1 MERKLKNDV
10 KSERGF
16 SKIKLLFW
24 LTVIA
29 VGVVIGFKIIPVYN
43 ANWKVQD
50 AFEAISRNMAD
61 STEEKIRKRLPELF
75 KIKYLAHGDLPKEF
89 YDNIVVKADGGHVEI
104 SSEYHVTVWILGPV
118 KDVNPN
124 SEYDE
129 ADLKGMD
136 KIRHKLRFDFDFEPY
151 AETP

>member
-1 MERKLKNDV
+1 MEQKLRNDL

-24 LTVIA
+24 LLVIG
-29 VGVVIGFKIIPVYN
+29 VGVVVGFKIIPVYN

-50 AFEAISRNMAD
+50 AFDAIARNMSG
-61 STEEKIRKRLPELF
+61 STEERIRNRLPELF
-75 KIKYLAHGDLPKEF
+75 KVKYLAHGDVPKEF
-89 YDNIVVKADGGHVEI
+89 YDNIVIKTDGNRVEI
-104 SSEYHVTVWILGPV
+104 SSEYHVTVWMLGPV
-118 KDVNPN
+118 ESIDPD
-124 SEYDE
+124 SDYDE

-136 KIRHKLRFDFDFEPY
+136 KIRHKLRYDFDFEPY